1 MESYERLQ
9 FLVDYGLNL
18 FNDDEAK
25 KLFHLYQFSE
35 ECYRFLLLQSTMIEK
50 KHGVNDCFK
59 FLNFSSNE
67 DEFDIIEFNE
77 DSIFSSYVFF
87 FASNG
92 DGKYYGE
99 ILSGGYKGRIICI
112 DLNQYSDID
121 SLEEL
126 LEDIYLDNSI
136 DSLDQ
141 EYIIDLLLQID
152 NQNFKVQSVSFESF
166 VNLIFKNDDTTLL
179 KYH

>member
-1 MESYERLQ
+1 MESYSRLK

-18 FNDDEAK
+18 FNDEEAK

-35 ECYRFLLLQSTMIEK
+35 ECYRFLLLQSTVEVK
-50 KHGVNDCFK
+50 EDEENNCFK

-77 DSIFSSYVFF
+77 DSIFSPYVFF

-92 DGKYYGE
+92 GGKYYGE
-99 ILSGGYKGRIICI
+99 ILSGGHKGRIICI

-152 NQNFKVQSVSFESF
+152 VQNFTLQSVSFESF
-166 VNLIFKNDDTTLL
+166 VNLVFKNYDTQTAI
-179 KYH
+179 YH